1 MPNWCN
7 NNLNIAGDYESLK
20 KFADTVRTIDENGN
34 ARYDILGTL
43 YPIPQELKETK
54 SSHYS
59 AEPNK
64 NWKVL
69 LDNGEITQEWHD
81 ELVSKNAIGY
91 AQGQANI
98 TKYGASDWYDW
109 CCSHWGTKW
118 GDCDTS
124 LNGHS
129 DNHLEFYFDTAWS
142 APIDGFA
149 HISTMFPTLT
159 FTMTY
164 EEGGMGFFG
173 AVKIVNGQVAQSSG
187 EHQNIDGY
195 DELDFSD
202 DNFDYDAWSDKIVDA
217 KDECLSIV
225 FVADL
230 QPFAHPDTNIL
241 AVFDSI
247 RNRV

>member
-34 ARYDILGTL
+34 DRYDILGTL

-98 TKYGASDWYDW
+98 AKYGASDWYDW

-124 LNGHS
+124 LNGHT

-159 FTMTY
+159 FTITY

-202 DNFDYDAWSDKIVDA
+202 DNFDYDAWGDKICDA